1 MKSQL
6 QCYLRMYDFLSDKDV
21 LSLLK
26 KARKLGLCHCTDQAS
41 FKESSLC
48 FSCCC
53 PLLQGHPSNIIVHL
67 SLTLTLCSLVELP
80 APRQDDCFDGVL
92 KFARVGRDPQRPG
105 SKCFSIRKSGFRR
118 SGDMQIRLDS
128 IYAAAQAHR
137 CAPKVF
143 SQRTRKNHKKIFF

>member
-53 PLLQGHPSNIIVHL
+53 LLLQGHPSIIVHL
-67 SLTLTLCSLVELP
+67 SLNLTLCFLVELP
-80 APRQDDCFDGVL
+80 APKVVIHCTPLGGLFQWPL
-92 KFARVGRDPQRPG
+92 N
-105 SKCFSIRKSGFRR
+105 I
-118 SGDMQIRLDS
+118 
-128 IYAAAQAHR
+128 
-137 CAPKVF
+137 CACG
-143 SQRTRKNHKKIFF
+143 